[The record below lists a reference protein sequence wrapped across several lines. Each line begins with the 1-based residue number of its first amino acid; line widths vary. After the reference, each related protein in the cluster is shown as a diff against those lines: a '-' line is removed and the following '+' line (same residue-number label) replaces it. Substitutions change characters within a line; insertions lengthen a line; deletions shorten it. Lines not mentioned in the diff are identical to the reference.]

1 MIKTQYVSAEKLTE
15 LEKELVF
22 LKTEKIPKTAERI
35 DEARQMGDLS
45 ENAEYHAAR
54 EEMAWAQSR
63 VKELERIIDNASVVE
78 SGGTQSGVAQMG
90 SQLTVQVNGKE
101 KKYTIVGAQES
112 DPAAGKISN
121 ESPLAQAFWGK
132 AAGETVEFQ
141 APAGKVLYQIL
152 AIN

>member
-1 MIKTQYVSAEKLTE
+1 MTQTQYLSAEKLAE
-15 LEKELVF
+15 LEKELIF
-22 LKTEKIPKTAERI
+22 LKSDKIPNTAQRI

-54 EEMAWAQSR
+54 EEMAWAQTR

-78 SGGTQSGVAQMG
+78 SGGSPSDTVQMG
-90 SQLTVQVNGKE
+90 SVITVKVNEKE
-101 KKYTIVGAQES
+101 KQYTIVGAQES
-112 DPAAGKISN
+112 NPAAGKISN
-121 ESPLAQAFWGK
+121 DSPLARAFWGK
-132 AAGETVEFQ
+132 SKGDIVEFQ